1 MLRKFYS
8 NLQFEK
14 QFMNGEIMEKITKEM
29 FAYEDYC
36 MEIFL
41 QWLQVRRQQS
51 LNMKFAV
58 PSSFNEG
65 ELSAYNA
72 VIRQMEISIQK
83 RNESWNKFPKV
94 QSRTHQAS

>member
-1 MLRKFYS
+1 MKVSEEML
-8 NLQFEK
+8 
-14 QFMNGEIMEKITKEM
+14 
-29 FAYEDYC
+29 AYEDYC

-58 PSSFNEG
+58 PAPFNEG

-72 VIRQMEISIQK
+72 VIRQMEIAIQK
-83 RNESWNKFPKV
+83 RNENWNKNFEVHNRTNKV
-94 QSRTHQAS
+94 S